1 MLSSKMNTDFMLPVV
16 ILLGFN
22 AMLRTEILG
31 RQAAGLTLL
40 DDLHPIPHPQITGN
54 LLSVQNIP
62 PCFVGYIRGFRLFR
76 QNGENSNKSNLFH

>member
-1 MLSSKMNTDFMLPVV
+1 MNTDFMLPVV

-40 DDLHPIPHPQITGN
+40 DDLHPIPHHQITGN
-54 LLSVQNIP
+54 LLSVQKYSSLLCGI
-62 PCFVGYIRGFRLFR
+62 Y
-76 QNGENSNKSNLFH
+76 